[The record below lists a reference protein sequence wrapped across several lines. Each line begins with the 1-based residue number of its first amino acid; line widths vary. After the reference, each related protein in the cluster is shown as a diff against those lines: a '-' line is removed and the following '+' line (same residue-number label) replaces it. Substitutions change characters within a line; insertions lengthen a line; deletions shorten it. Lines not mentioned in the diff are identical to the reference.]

1 MAEDYVHHNLQT
13 KRVSVREAGQEGGA
27 RRVTINTDWALVRNA
42 RPNVS
47 AAGWR
52 RSRTAA
58 ADGGAKRSVHADIRG
73 TLVGYA
79 WDGAPDWTP
88 PGNPRRITYNP
99 NRHEPGAVPVFHF
112 ADTGEE
118 WTGSPLVLVTGGYAW
133 EVVS

>member
-1 MAEDYVHHNLQT
+1 MALDYIHHNLQT
-13 KRVSVREAGQEGGA
+13 GRVSVREGGQPGGA
-27 RRVTINTDWALVRNA
+27 RRVTIEADWALIRDA

-73 TLVGYA
+73 ALVRAGEGGSQPVPLP
-79 WDGAPDWTP
+79 GA
-88 PGNPRRITYNP
+88 RRITYNP
-99 NRHEPGAVPVFHF
+99 NRHAPGAVPVFHY

-118 WTGSPLVLVTGGYAW
+118 WTGSAVILVTGGYAY
-133 EVVS
+133 ELTR